1 MAKFSGAS
9 QVQAAQ
15 EGQLGSID
23 LPTQTTAD
31 IQAEQQAQQQA
42 QPAPSQAPEG
52 SMLAELQNYQ
62 APAGPAD
69 PASVAEVQQG
79 VDQGIGGIAAEVE
92 RQRIPSINERAQGGE
107 RVDRWLKAPVAPLQK
122 PNPIVDDQSADAGI
136 IDRAKAMAN
145 NINSGNIGPM
155 LSGNS
160 VNAEV
165 HQAYKE
171 GESGPAIAD
180 KIALEKEGTLL
191 AALERANAMTRDAN
205 GFMAPDPRYTSMASA
220 VTENKIFEAVQGDT
234 GVGDLDPV
242 SQAIGEGD
250 ADPVTTE
257 GGKLR
262 PVTHAEGNA
271 GIGQQIHAEWQRIQ
285 GNPEPQKL
293 PGKEAETLGATFKE
307 LWAIQNPKLVN
318 KSIDPATNQY
328 VYQLSA
334 MGENVMAKGTESRK
348 RLFPKKHVKPSKQ
361 PLPTGKLLG
370 DTGAN
375 AVKRSSGSVGK
386 QDFSKTINNAMTNL
400 ANVPNV
406 VDKQR
411 TKILYSTILPTLQTG
426 DHNTWMAEI
435 NNFGPGKIA
444 KFDAAA
450 KQQQKRREEAEAAG
464 EVFNEDIYDPQA
476 NMAAIADKIA
486 QEVRAVAQER
496 KGANFLSYNV
506 QGFQGR
512 ISPQQ
517 SFFDPTTSKAVR
529 FVTRN
534 ATPSIA
540 KPGSRVEKNLR
551 QMYAMML
558 VKGADSA
565 LPEQRDIKLEAA
577 TPQLEAWGKRLS
589 EVLENTMSDAEYE
602 AISEAIDAGIPL
614 TDPKFPEI
622 KPLGLDP
629 QKDAELIKNIESKG
643 EDGPHFI
650 DGLIDFVNYRDAKK
664 AGKPHS
670 SYFNAYI
677 DGKTNGIASNA
688 IQMGNIPLAERTGV
702 LRDSRVEL
710 LDEGDV
716 RAQLKDIAIN
726 SINEGWDGHD
736 QEIHAQLSDVAEHIY
751 GYRDLNKATT
761 MTFGYGKEI
770 ESFASNMEEALA
782 FLGETQQSGSTYNE
796 SLAILD
802 QKMSRSDLAHV
813 LMSKYAPALEQVMSS
828 DALETRSLMRGA
840 AALHSAT
847 NTLMSITGPT
857 GMDLNLGGDVS
868 TGYENAQLTR
878 QKFKTGD
885 GKTETRNIAHYESE
899 ATSVAG
905 RSRINPETGQTES
918 TPGEKAYGGSVVA
931 PVQALDAATVALSAS
946 GKAWDRLSQASGG
959 NPYMHTIYDAF
970 KLDANGF
977 DVALEEINKS
987 WLDASMN
994 WNYLEETKN
1003 STQKT
1008 LKEWNDK
1015 MKNRDQN
1022 EEVTENEAAYM
1033 KFFMDVKIQDGK
1045 ADSFGF
1051 KKKMPKFK
1059 KYPDRNLEKEK
1070 YYKAIEM
1077 DLAKMTKALADVG
1090 YDTGRPPEKVTVR
1103 QVRTFVNS
1111 FASTLGLGSR
1121 MSAKVDTI
1129 NNNKKKLKE
1138 QILKRGYKTPRGERI
1153 ALQYYAH

>member
-9 QVQAAQ
+9 QVKAAQ
-15 EGQLGSID
+15 EGQLGGVE
-23 LPTQTTAD
+23 LPTQL
-31 IQAEQQAQQQA
+31 EQQAELAAQQA
-42 QPAPSQAPEG
+42 PAQAPEG
-52 SMLAELQNYQ
+52 QPSGGLIANLKN
-62 APAGPAD
+62 APQEAVAAPAD
-69 PASVAEVQQG
+69 PQSLAEVQQG
-79 VDQGIGGIAAEVE
+79 VDEGIGGLSAEVE
-92 RQRIPSINERAQGGE
+92 RQRIPSLNERAQGGA
-107 RVDRWLKAPVAPLQK
+107 RVDRWLKAPVAPLRK
-122 PNPIVDDQSADAGI
+122 PNPTVDSQSADAGM
-136 IDRAKAMAN
+136 IDRAKAMAAN
-145 NINSGNIGPM
+145 MGTGNLGAM
-155 LSGNS
+155 LSSAGMG
-160 VNAEV
+160 AEIF
-165 HQAYKE
+165 QDYKE
-171 GESGPAIAD
+171 GNTGPAVAE
-180 KIALEKEGTLL
+180 KIAAEREGSLL
-191 AALERANAMTRDAN
+191 ASLERANAVTTNQN
-205 GFMAPDPRYTSMASA
+205 GHLIPDPRYTSMASA
-220 VTENKIFEAVQGDT
+220 VTENKIFEAVQGET
-234 GVGDLDPV
+234 GDANLDPIEN
-242 SQAIGEGD
+242 AIGEDD
-250 ADPVTTE
+250 APVRSETGE
-257 GGKLR
+257 LR
-262 PVTHAEGNA
+262 NVTAAEGNA
-271 GIGQQIHAEWQRIQ
+271 GIGQQIHQEWQRIQ
-285 GNPEPQKL
+285 GNPEPGKL

-307 LWAIQNPKLVN
+307 LWAMQNPNLVN

-334 MGENVMAKGTESRK
+334 MGENVMAKGAEDRK

-370 DTGAN
+370 DTGAT

-406 VDKQR
+406 VDVQR
-411 TKILYSTILPTLQTG
+411 TKILYSTVLPTLQTG

-435 NNFGPGKIA
+435 NNFGPGKIK

-450 KQQQKRREEAEAAG
+450 KQQQKRMEEAQKRG
-464 EVFNEDIYDPQA
+464 EQFDEDIYDPAA

-496 KGANFLSYNV
+496 NGANYLSYNV

-565 LPEQRDIKLEAA
+565 LPVQRDIKLEAA
-577 TPQLEAWGKRLS
+577 TPQLNAWGKRLT
-589 EVLENTMSDAEYE
+589 EVLNNTMSDAEYE
-602 AISEAIDAGIPL
+602 AISNAIDQGIPL
-614 TDPKFPEI
+614 TDPNFPQI

-629 QKDAELIKNIESKG
+629 ELDAELIKNIESKG

-650 DGLIDFVNYRDAKK
+650 DGLIDFAAYSDAKK

-716 RAQLKDIAIN
+716 RAQLKDIAVN
-726 SINEGWDGHD
+726 SISEGWDGHD
-736 QEIHAQLSDVAEHIY
+736 SEIYAQLDDVAREIY
-751 GYRDLNKATT
+751 SYRDLNKATT

-770 ESFASNMEEALA
+770 ESFTSNMEEALA
-782 FLGETQQSGSTYNE
+782 FLAETAPEGSTYRE

-802 QKMSRSDLAHV
+802 QKMPRGDLAQT

-847 NTLMSITGPT
+847 NTLMSIKGPT
-857 GMDLNLGGDVS
+857 GMDLNLGGDVT
-868 TGYENAQLTR
+868 TGYEGASITK
-878 QKFKTGD
+878 QKFTKD
-885 GKTETRNIAHYESE
+885 GKVETRNIAHYESE
-899 ATSVAG
+899 ASSVAG
-905 RSRINPETGQTES
+905 RSRINPETGQTEN
-918 TPGEKAYGGSVVA
+918 TPGERAYGGSVVA

-946 GKAWDRLSQASGG
+946 GKAWDKLSQASGG

-994 WNYLEETKN
+994 WNYLENTKDA
-1003 STQKT
+1003 TQAT

-1022 EEVTENEAAYM
+1022 EEVTANESAYM
-1033 KFFMDVKIQDGK
+1033 KYMMDIVVKDGK
-1045 ADSFGF
+1045 AESIGF

-1059 KYPDRNLEKEK
+1059 TYPPGKER
-1070 YYKAIEM
+1070 YKAVER
-1077 DLAKMTKALADVG
+1077 DLAHITKALHNVG
-1090 YDTGRPPEKVTVR
+1090 YDTGRPPEKPTVR
-1103 QVRTFVNS
+1103 QVRTFVNE
-1111 FASTLGLGSR
+1111 FARVLQLGGR
-1121 MSAKVDTI
+1121 MESKVNDI
-1129 NNNKKKLKE
+1129 NSNKKKLKE